1 MKKRWLV
8 RFVSLIVILV
18 LFFVV
23 LPDSLQAARPGPR
36 VPAPPSGQ
44 ISDEERPWPGAPWLI
59 CIVLSTGAVAV
70 GLKNARR
77 THLD

>member
-8 RFVSLIVILV
+8 RLVSLIIIAV

-23 LPDSLQAARPGPR
+23 LPGPLQAARQGRHGP
-36 VPAPPSGQ
+36 VQPTGK
-44 ISDEERPWPGAPWLI
+44 ISEEERPWPGTPWLI
-59 CIVLSTGAVAV
+59 CIVLSAGAVAV

>member
-8 RFVSLIVILV
+8 RLVSLIIIAV

-23 LPDSLQAARPGPR
+23 LPGSLQAARPGR
-36 VPAPPSGQ
+36 NVPAPPSGD
-44 ISDEERPWPGAPWLI
+44 ISDEERPWPGTPWLI
-59 CIVLSTGAVAV
+59 CVALSAGAVAV

>member
-8 RFVSLIVILV
+8 RLVSLMIIAA

-23 LPDSLQAARPGPR
+23 LPGSLQAARPGHIPT
-36 VPAPPSGQ
+36 PPSGD
-44 ISDEERPWPGAPWLI
+44 ISEEERPWPGTPWLI
-59 CIVLSTGAVAV
+59 CIALSAGAVAV

>member
-1 MKKRWLV
+1 MKRRWLV
-8 RFVSLIVILV
+8 RLVSLIIIAV

-23 LPDSLQAARPGPR
+23 LPDSLQAARQGQR
-36 VPAPPSGQ
+36 VPAPPSGK
-44 ISDEERPWPGAPWLI
+44 ISEENRPWPGTPWLI
-59 CIVLSTGAVAV
+59 CIVLSAGAVAV

>member
-8 RFVSLIVILV
+8 RLVSLIIIAV

-23 LPDSLQAARPGPR
+23 LPDSLQAARQGRNPVQPTGE
-36 VPAPPSGQ
+36 
-44 ISDEERPWPGAPWLI
+44 ISEENRPWPGTPWLI
-59 CIVLSTGAVAV
+59 CIVLAAGAVAV

>member
-1 MKKRWLV
+1 MKKRWLI
-8 RFVSLIVILV
+8 RFVSLAIIAV

-23 LPDSLQAARPGPR
+23 LPGSLQAARSYNA
-36 VPAPPSGQ
+36 PAQPSGE
-44 ISDEERPWPGAPWLI
+44 ISEDDRPWPGTPWLI
-59 CIVLSTGAVAV
+59 SIVLSAGAVAV

>member
-8 RFVSLIVILV
+8 RLVSLMIIAA

-23 LPDSLQAARPGPR
+23 LPGSLQAARQGHIPP
-36 VPAPPSGQ
+36 PPSGD
-44 ISDEERPWPGAPWLI
+44 ISEEERPWPGTPWLI
-59 CIVLSTGAVAV
+59 CIALSAGAVAV

>member
-1 MKKRWLV
+1 MKKRWLI
-8 RFVSLIVILV
+8 RFVSLTIIVV

-23 LPDSLQAARPGPR
+23 LPGSLRAAGSYNT
-36 VPAPPSGQ
+36 PAPPSGK
-44 ISDEERPWPGAPWLI
+44 ISEDDRPWPGTPWLI
-59 CIVLSTGAVAV
+59 SIVLSAGAVAV

>member
-8 RFVSLIVILV
+8 RLVSLIIIVV
-18 LFFVV
+18 LFFVT
-23 LPDSLQAARPGPR
+23 LPGSLQAARQGQR
-36 VPAPPSGQ
+36 VPPPPSGE
-44 ISDEERPWPGAPWLI
+44 ISEEKRPWPGTPWLI
-59 CIVLSTGAVAV
+59 CIALSAGAVAV

>member
-8 RFVSLIVILV
+8 RLVSLIIIAV

-23 LPDSLQAARPGPR
+23 LPGPLQAARPGY
-36 VPAPPSGQ
+36 VPAQPTGK
-44 ISDEERPWPGAPWLI
+44 ISEEERTWPGTPWLI
-59 CIVLSTGAVAV
+59 CIALSAGAVAV